1 MYHYIMQRT
10 QISLTTAERDAL
22 DAEVARTGRSMSALI
37 RDAIAQTYGVRRSV
51 EDDLAALD
59 AGFGSWGN
67 RELDGA
73 QWVERLRS
81 GSRMRDLAT

>member
-1 MYHYIMQRT
+1 MLRT
-10 QISLTTAERDAL
+10 QISLTAAERRAL
-22 DAEVARTGRSMSALI
+22 DAESTRTGKSMSALI
-37 RDAIAQTYGVRRSV
+37 RDAIAQTYGAERSV

-59 AGFGSWGN
+59 AGFGCWED

-81 GSRMRDLAT
+81 GSRMRNLET